1 MKFRILPKTKSFSD
15 AHGNTYYPGDVVDL
29 PVSYL
34 GETWLEPVD
43 KVDVKKPESKTEP
56 VVEKVDKVEKE
67 VVVPLVTPKTQKKV
81 KKKLKS

>member
-43 KVDVKKPESKTEP
+43 KVDVKKPEAKTEP
-56 VVEKVDKVEKE
+56 VAEKE
-67 VVVPLVTPKTQKKV
+67 AVVPLETPKTQKKV

>member
-1 MKFRILPKTKSFSD
+1 MKFRILPKVKSFSD
-15 AHGNTYYPGDVVDL
+15 ANGNTYYPGDIVDL

-43 KVDVKKPESKTEP
+43 KIDVKSPVATAEPLKKEVEP
-56 VVEKVDKVEKE
+56 VPFE
-67 VVVPLVTPKTQKKV
+67 TPKTQKKV

>member
-15 AHGNTYYPGDVVDL
+15 AHGNIFYPGDVVDL

-56 VVEKVDKVEKE
+56 YVRTL
-67 VVVPLVTPKTQKKV
+67 VVPLETSKTQKKV

>member
-1 MKFRILPKTKSFSD
+1 MKFRILPKVKSFND
-15 AHGNTYYPGDVVDL
+15 AHGNEYYPGDVVDL

-43 KVDVKKPESKTEP
+43 KVDVKKPESRIEP
-56 VVEKVDKVEKE
+56 VAEK
-67 VVVPLVTPKTQKKV
+67 VVVPFETPKTQKKV

>member
-1 MKFRILPKTKSFSD
+1 MKFKILPKTKSFSD

-56 VVEKVDKVEKE
+56 IAEKE
-67 VVVPLVTPKTQKKV
+67 AVVPLEIPKTQKKV

>member
-1 MKFRILPKTKSFSD
+1 MKFKILPKIKSFSD
-15 AHGNTYYPGDVVDL
+15 AYGNTYFPGDVVDL

-43 KVDVKKPESKTEP
+43 KVDVKKPESRIEP
-56 VVEKVDKVEKE
+56 VAEKE
-67 VVVPLVTPKTQKKV
+67 AVVPFETPKTQKKV

>member
-1 MKFRILPKTKSFSD
+1 MMKFKILPKIHDFSD

-34 GETWLEPVD
+34 GESWLEPVD
-43 KVDVKKPESKTEP
+43 KVDVKKPESRIEP
-56 VVEKVDKVEKE
+56 VAEKVEKE
-67 VVVPLVTPKTQKKV
+67 AVVPLETPKTRKKV

>member
-1 MKFRILPKTKSFSD
+1 MKFRILPKVKSFSD
-15 AHGNTYYPGDVVDL
+15 ANGNTYYPGDIVDL

-43 KVDVKKPESKTEP
+43 KIEVKKPEAALEP
-56 VVEKVDKVEKE
+56 IEPIKQEE
-67 VVVPLVTPKTQKKV
+67 TVPLETPKTQKKV

>member
-1 MKFRILPKTKSFSD
+1 MKYRILPKVKSFSD
-15 AHGNTYYPGDVVDL
+15 ANGNTYYPGDIVDL

-43 KVDVKKPESKTEP
+43 KIDVKSPVATAEP
-56 VVEKVDKVEKE
+56 LKKE
-67 VVVPLVTPKTQKKV
+67 VESVPFETPKTQKKV

>member
-29 PVSYL
+29 PISYL
-34 GETWLEPVD
+34 GESWLEPVD

-56 VVEKVDKVEKE
+56 IAEKE
-67 VVVPLVTPKTQKKV
+67 AVAPFEIPKTQKKV

>member
-1 MKFRILPKTKSFSD
+1 MKFRILPKVKSFSD
-15 AHGNTYYPGDVVDL
+15 ANGNTYYPGDNVDL

-43 KVDVKKPESKTEP
+43 KVDVKKPESKTES
-56 VVEKVDKVEKE
+56 VAEKE
-67 VVVPLVTPKTQKKV
+67 VSIPFETLKIEKKV